1 MPAQSS
7 IHFFLNWAKEGMDG
21 RDATLT
27 WLERRAGEVQ
37 ADSNAKASQL
47 IADLQKQRDAFR
59 ETVEKQAEAGEA
71 VWARTKAQLE
81 AEWVSFGDEVTKY
94 IETFGRQIGQQQV
107 TFQGLVAAQL
117 KAWREVADKVQIAA
131 GEFAAERRGEID
143 ASVARMKADAA
154 AAEEKLQKL
163 ARAGNESWSALN
175 AALAETRAA
184 FDRAN
189 QTARDAFK

>member
-1 MPAQSS
+1 
-7 IHFFLNWAKEGMDG
+7 
-21 RDATLT
+21 
-27 WLERRAGEVQ
+27 
-37 ADSNAKASQL
+37 
-47 IADLQKQRDAFR
+47 
-59 ETVEKQAEAGEA
+59 
-71 VWARTKAQLE
+71 
-81 AEWVSFGDEVTKY
+81 
-94 IETFGRQIGQQQV
+94 
-107 TFQGLVAAQL
+107 LVAAQL

-163 ARAGNESWSALN
+163 ARAGTESWSALN